1 MGEAGAKVTAGQL
14 LEQLLAGLD
23 RLDGDRSGL
32 SASVRLE
39 WLRLARRARSR
50 VDGLCAVLAAEAE
63 AAQASE
69 KVAGAPLQ
77 TWLGRTEVLSR
88 AEASGVVHQARAVA
102 EHPVVGAAAVGGR
115 VNTAQARA
123 ITRLLGGLKA
133 SLDAAQLARAEQL
146 LVGWAGELDAAQL
159 ERSASRV
166 LAAVAPVEADELL
179 EKRLQAEAEDGW
191 RRRFLRFSHE
201 AGCTR
206 FEGLLPRFEGQAWV
220 ALINAHAE
228 GARRTALEAR
238 DPLATQ
244 PSMEQR
250 RADALISL
258 IRGASKAKPVFGVGG
273 ARVIVRLDYEKLVER
288 AAGAGLFGD
297 VVRAERAEAGRAGA
311 AGRGS
316 AGRGGAAGPGGA
328 VGRPG
333 AAGPGGAVDRAGA
346 AERDGSAGRGGA
358 AAWTGA
364 ADRTAAAERAGFL
377 GQAGAGV
384 VGGCELSAGE
394 LRRLCCEAELIPVVL
409 GGASE
414 VLDVGRASRLVTAP
428 IRTALLA
435 RDQGCVFP
443 GCDLPPDACEAHHI
457 VPWWAGGA
465 SALSNFVLLCHSHH
479 GLVEPARH
487 GTRDQ
492 WDVRLAG
499 DGLPEFLPPRRLSAS
514 RTPVRHRRHAPPLPD
529 TG

>member
-102 EHPVVGAAAVGGR
+102 EHPVVGAAAVDGR